1 MHSTLDSMISLLSV
15 IVYLNFFTAHAT
27 DRRIR
32 AADGWVSGVRG
43 SAQIGWLWAC
53 TSQGR

>member
-27 DRRIR
+27 DRRLR
-32 AADGWVSGVRG
+32 TADYDAILRG
-43 SAQIGWLWAC
+43 
-53 TSQGR
+53 